1 MNFKL
6 IGIRK
11 LSCFHPELRTVLSR
25 HPSPSTLSC
34 LQSQRE
40 SGGSEMRGDLPLWW
54 TRSPEDEVPEVPPQA
69 HEHQTLSWA
78 HPLPRPLQDPLA
90 YHPLQAGHKYCLLG
104 RLSLEVG
111 WNHYDTIRELEK
123 KRKERRLA

>member
-1 MNFKL
+1 MGEGK
-6 IGIRK
+6 R
-11 LSCFHPELRTVLSR
+11 ERE
-25 HPSPSTLSC
+25 
-34 LQSQRE
+34 RE

-90 YHPLQAGHKYCLLG
+90 YHPWDDSTQDQAWSSDPC
-104 RLSLEVG
+104 
-111 WNHYDTIRELEK
+111 TIEGL
-123 KRKERRLA
+123 